1 MRIYI
6 CQLCG
11 AVLMSLRQ
19 LVLHFEIQHPD
30 LLPSYYH
37 IFKLEGKRLG
47 LWRVYRDL
55 RDAGLVRGGTR

>member
-1 MRIYI
+1 
-6 CQLCG
+6 
-11 AVLMSLRQ
+11 LRQ